1 MNARSTITAYF
12 ASALIMTLSG
22 PSSAASLTQ
31 TGVVSATQ
39 PVLLAQYLDGGP
51 GSGTGT
57 GRRYTGPGSGTGMGR
72 CRTVMVRVCGGGY
85 GDGRGPRCRL
95 VRQTRC

>member
-1 MNARSTITAYF
+1 MITRSIVTAC
-12 ASALIMTLSG
+12 ATTALIMTLSG
-22 PSSAASLTQ
+22 ASSAASLTQ

-39 PVLLAQYLDGGP
+39 PLLLAQYREGGP

-57 GRRYTGPGSGTGMGR
+57 GRDYTGPGSGTGMGR
-72 CRTVMVRVCGGGY
+72 CRTVTTRVCSGGS
-85 GDGRGPRCRL
+85 GDGRGPRCRM